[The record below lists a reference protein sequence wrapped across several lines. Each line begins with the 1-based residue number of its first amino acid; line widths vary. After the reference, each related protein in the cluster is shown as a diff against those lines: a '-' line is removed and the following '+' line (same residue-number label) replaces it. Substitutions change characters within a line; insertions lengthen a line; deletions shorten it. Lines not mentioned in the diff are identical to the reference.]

1 MVLQEK
7 EPKAYDL
14 KENKLN
20 KAEYHY
26 IILNNYFYKII
37 YILYKG
43 PIWYKNIKISYS
55 ILFNLF
61 SLKSNGLK

>member
-37 YILYKG
+37 YIYYIKALYD
-43 PIWYKNIKISYS
+43 IRI
-55 ILFNLF
+55 
-61 SLKSNGLK
+61 